1 MMATTL
7 SQTPMSSKHNSK
19 VLFCTPTPK
28 HCHQSL
34 RRLVRP
40 CASSKN
46 TKHSTNTFKS
56 FDDMISSVE
65 TPLVLVDFYATWCGP
80 CHLMATVMSEC
91 SKDMKKDVSFMK
103 VDTEKYP
110 QIASRFQVS
119 ALPTLVLFKNGV
131 AVSRIEGALSAKQL
145 KDWLRQF
152 VATI

>member
-1 MMATTL
+1 MVV
-7 SQTPMSSKHNSK
+7 PMSSVHCKTATCPCR
-19 VLFCTPTPK
+19 VPTPK
-28 HCHQSL
+28 QHSHHQSV
-34 RRLVRP
+34 RLVRP
-40 CASSKN
+40 YASSKN
-46 TKHSTNTFKS
+46 TNNNTFKS

-152 VATI
+152 VR

>member
-1 MMATTL
+1 MMAL
-7 SQTPMSSKHNSK
+7 SPPMVAPVIKYNRGD
-19 VLFCTPTPK
+19 VLLLSHKPK
-28 HCHQSL
+28 HRNDRQS
-34 RRLVRP
+34 RLIRT
-40 CASSKN
+40 CASKN
-46 TKHSTNTFKS
+46 TNKFKS
-56 FDDMISSVE
+56 FDDMVSSVE

-152 VATI
+152 VTTI